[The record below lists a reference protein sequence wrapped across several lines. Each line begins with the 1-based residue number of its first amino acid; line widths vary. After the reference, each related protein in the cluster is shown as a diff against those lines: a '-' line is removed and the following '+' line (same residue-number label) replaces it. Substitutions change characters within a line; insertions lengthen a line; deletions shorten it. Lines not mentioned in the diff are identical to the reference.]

1 MPDELLRHVM
11 GPTPYSTLWLW
22 VALLL
27 LILVIAWYVVVFV
40 ATLPSEKLRGR
51 PVIGPLHSGLLRRR
65 YAGRI
70 ADITAEHEAG
80 RMSAPEACAAISSTL
95 RSFLHQATGVRAQYM
110 QLDALAASRVGSA
123 APVLSELGEMRFND
137 DAHNDDAHADVA
149 DLSARAQELVRT
161 WT

>member
-1 MPDELLRHVM
+1 M

-22 VALLL
+22 AALLL
-27 LILVIAWYVVVFV
+27 ILLVIAWYAVVFV
-40 ATLPSEKLRGR
+40 ATLPSDKLRGR

-70 ADITAEHEAG
+70 AGITAEHEAG
-80 RMSAPEACAAISSTL
+80 RMSAADACAAISRTL
-95 RSFLHQATGVRAQYM
+95 RSFLHQATGVRAQYL
-110 QLDALAASRVGSA
+110 QLDALAASRVGAA
-123 APVLSELGEMRFND
+123 APVLSELSEVRFND
-137 DAHNDDAHADVA
+137 DAHTDVA